1 MRKLDRLADIGQSV
15 WYDYIRRAFLDSG
28 GLERLVEEGVRG
40 VTSNPAIFDKA
51 IAGSEDYDEDIARFA
66 TEGRPVGEIYEAL
79 VVADIRA
86 AADQMRSVYDRSSG
100 ADGFVS
106 LEVSPELA
114 DNTAGAVADAQRLF
128 RAVDRPNLMI
138 KVPATEAGVPAVREL
153 IGQGISVNV
162 TLLFGVDN
170 YRNVAEAFISGVEI
184 LAESGPTIEGGQ
196 SVEGIA
202 SVAFREIFSAPRW
215 AKLQELGARPQRLLW
230 ASTGTKNPLFSDTLY
245 VDSLIGPD
253 TVNTAPPA
261 TLDAF
266 LDHGTVG
273 LTITE
278 GLDRAKKQLES
289 LSGLGVDLLAITR
302 RLQRDG
308 VSSFAKAFESLTKSV
323 SEKRDLVGLRHQQSI
338 PHC

>member
-114 DNTAGAVADAQRLF
+114 DNTAGTVADAQRLF

-153 IGQGISVNV
+153 IGQGMSVNV

-170 YRNVAEAFISGVEI
+170 YEMSPRHSYPGSRFWPKAGLRSKEDNRWKALRPWLFGRSFPPRAGRSSRNSVRGRKDCC
-184 LAESGPTIEGGQ
+184 GQ
-196 SVEGIA
+196 A
-202 SVAFREIFSAPRW
+202 RAPR
-215 AKLQELGARPQRLLW
+215 
-230 ASTGTKNPLFSDTLY
+230 
-245 VDSLIGPD
+245 
-253 TVNTAPPA
+253 
-261 TLDAF
+261 
-266 LDHGTVG
+266 
-273 LTITE
+273 
-278 GLDRAKKQLES
+278 
-289 LSGLGVDLLAITR
+289 TR
-302 RLQRDG
+302 CFR
-308 VSSFAKAFESLTKSV
+308 
-323 SEKRDLVGLRHQQSI
+323 I
-338 PHC
+338 HCTWTH